1 MQKIVQMDNKS
12 IDQNTRNVL
21 LTLGELL
28 GRDVTVIR
36 NAIGNPES
44 GSLQS
49 GTSSNELNLLR
60 KENEFL
66 RIEVKKSKID
76 TTKQR
81 K

>member
-1 MQKIVQMDNKS
+1 MDNKS

-28 GRDVTVIR
+28 GRDVTVIK

-44 GSLQS
+44 GSLLS
-49 GTSSNELNLLR
+49 GTISNELNLLR

-66 RIEVKKSKID
+66 RVEVNKTKNDII
-76 TTKQR
+76 KQR

>member
-1 MQKIVQMDNKS
+1 M
-12 IDQNTRNVL
+12 
-21 LTLGELL
+21 
-28 GRDVTVIR
+28 TVIR